1 MHTFPLKICSIRK
14 NIVTLSR
21 IKAKKRMEYK
31 RLPYGIAD
39 FTWIQSQNNYCTD
52 KTMYIPKMEEAGYFL
67 YLIRPRRFGKSVFLT
82 MLQAYYD
89 IEKNDSFH
97 ETFKDTWIDSHPT
110 AEQGKYQVLYFD
122 FSKAAAGKDG
132 LEANFNAYCETI
144 LDGFAEKYAKYYA
157 PSFFE
162 EFKKKK
168 DAASKLNLINNRAN
182 AMGIKLYLIIDEY
195 DNFTNNI
202 LSEEGEAVYHA
213 LTHAQGFYRDF
224 FKLFKGMF
232 QRILMMGVSPVT
244 VNDLNSGYN
253 IGTNLS
259 MDPMFNMML
268 GLSETEVR
276 EMIEYYRGAGLIK
289 APTDQLIA
297 DMKPWYDNYCFAKDC
312 LDTDPKMFNTDM
324 VIYYLRYFI
333 RFGKAPEEMIDP
345 NTMTDYAKMKKIIFL
360 DKLQGDRKSVLKQII
375 NDGYIWAELWES
387 FPAEALVDPD
397 LFPSL
402 LYYYGMLTIIGRR
415 GRRVKLGIPNE
426 NVRRQYY
433 GYVLDEYNSVAKIND
448 NHLADQYDV
457 MALDGDI
464 KPAIEYIAKGYK
476 NCTSLHS
483 SIQAERNLQGF
494 IAAYLNH
501 SGYYYIIQEM
511 ELNGGYCDLT
521 MIPDLTR
528 FPEVAHAYLLEL
540 KYLKSTD
547 TDEEGAKALEDAK
560 AQLEQYAQD
569 ARLPQLMNG
578 KPIHKIAII
587 FKGNDLWKVEECQ

>member
-1 MHTFPLKICSIRK
+1 MD
-14 NIVTLSR
+14 
-21 IKAKKRMEYK
+21 YK

-39 FTWIQSQNNYCTD
+39 FTWIQNQNRFLTD
-52 KTMYIPKMEEAGYFL
+52 KTMFIPKMEETGDFL

-82 MLQAYYD
+82 MIQAYYD
-89 IEKNDSFH
+89 IEKKDSFH
-97 ETFKDTWIDSHPT
+97 TTFKDTWIEKQPT
-110 AEQGKYQVLYFD
+110 EKQGKFQVLFFD

-132 LEANFNAYCETI
+132 LEKNFNAYCETV
-144 LDGFAEKYAKYYA
+144 LNGFAEKYAKYYQ
-157 PSFFE
+157 PSFLE
-162 EFKKKK
+162 EFKAAK
-168 DAASKLNLINNRAN
+168 DAAQKLNLINVWAN
-182 AMGIKLYLIIDEY
+182 AKSIQLYLIIDEY
-195 DNFTNNI
+195 DNFTNNV
-202 LSEEGEAVYHA
+202 LSNEGEAVYHA

-232 QRILMMGVSPVT
+232 HRILMMGVSPVT

-268 GLSETEVR
+268 GFSENEVR
-276 EMIEYYRGAGLIK
+276 EMIEYYREAGLIK
-289 APTDQLIA
+289 VPTDQLIT
-297 DMKPWYDNYCFAKDC
+297 DMKPCYDNYCFAKDS
-312 LDTDPKMFNTDM
+312 LETDPKMFNSDM
-324 VIYYLRYFI
+324 VIYYLRNYI

-360 DKLQGDRKSVLKQII
+360 DKLQGDRKSVLKEII
-375 NDGYIWAELWES
+375 NQGYIWAELRES
-387 FPAEALVDPD
+387 FPAEALIDPA

-402 LYYYGMLTIIGRR
+402 LYYYGMLTIIGKR

-433 GYVLDEYNSVAKIND
+433 DYVLDEYDSVSKINN

-464 KPAIEYIAKGYK
+464 KPAIEYIAEGYK

-540 KYLKSTD
+540 KYLKSGD
-547 TDEEGAKALEDAK
+547 TDEEGMKALEEAK
-560 AQLEQYAQD
+560 AQLDQYARD
-569 ARLPQLMNG
+569 ARLPQMMSG

-587 FKGNDLWKVEECQ
+587 YKGNELWKVEEC

>member
-1 MHTFPLKICSIRK
+1 MD
-14 NIVTLSR
+14 
-21 IKAKKRMEYK
+21 YK

-39 FTWIQSQNNYCTD
+39 FTWIQNQNRFLTD
-52 KTMYIPKMEEAGYFL
+52 KTMFIPKMEEAGDFL

-82 MLQAYYD
+82 MIQAYYD
-89 IEKNDSFH
+89 IEKKDSFH
-97 ETFKDTWIDSHPT
+97 TTFKDTWIEKQPT
-110 AEQGKYQVLYFD
+110 EKQGKYQVLFFD
-122 FSKAAAGKDG
+122 FSKAAAGKDE
-132 LEANFNAYCETI
+132 LEKNFNAYCETV
-144 LDGFAEKYAKYYA
+144 LNGFAEKYAKYYQ
-157 PSFFE
+157 PSFLE
-162 EFKKKK
+162 EFKAAK
-168 DAASKLNLINNRAN
+168 DAAQKLNLINVRAN
-182 AMGIKLYLIIDEY
+182 AKSIQLYLIIDEY
-195 DNFTNNI
+195 DNFTNNV
-202 LSEEGEAVYHA
+202 LSNEGEAVYHA
-213 LTHAQGFYRDF
+213 LTHTQGFYRDF

-232 QRILMMGVSPVT
+232 HRILMMGVSPVT

-268 GLSETEVR
+268 GFSENEVR
-276 EMIEYYRGAGLIK
+276 EMIEYYREVGLIK
-289 APTDQLIA
+289 VPTDQLIT
-297 DMKPWYDNYCFAKDC
+297 DMKPWYDNYCFAKDS
-312 LDTDPKMFNTDM
+312 LDTDPKIFNSDM
-324 VIYYLRYFI
+324 VIYYLRNYI

-360 DKLQGDRKSVLKQII
+360 DKLQGDRKSVLKEII
-375 NDGYIWAELWES
+375 NQGYIWAELRES
-387 FPAEALVDPD
+387 FPAEALIDPA

-402 LYYYGMLTIIGRR
+402 LYYYGMLTIIGKR

-433 GYVLDEYNSVAKIND
+433 DYVLDEYDSVSKINN

-457 MALDGDI
+457 MALDGYI
-464 KPAIEYIAKGYK
+464 KPAIEYIAEGYK

-540 KYLKSTD
+540 KYLKSGD
-547 TDEEGAKALEDAK
+547 TDEEGMKALEEAK
-560 AQLEQYAQD
+560 AQLDQYARD
-569 ARLPQLMNG
+569 ARLPQMMSG

-587 FKGNDLWKVEECQ
+587 YKGNELWKVEEC

>member
-1 MHTFPLKICSIRK
+1 MD
-14 NIVTLSR
+14 
-21 IKAKKRMEYK
+21 YK
-31 RLPYGIAD
+31 RLPYGVAD
-39 FTWIQSQNNYCTD
+39 YTWIKSQNRYCAD
-52 KTMYIPKMEEAGYFL
+52 KTMFIPKMEEAGDFL

-89 IEKNDSFH
+89 IEKKDSFH
-97 ETFKDTWIDSHPT
+97 TTFKDTWIESHPT
-110 AEQGKYQVLYFD
+110 EGLGQYQVLYFD
-122 FSKAAAGKDG
+122 FSRAAAGQG
-132 LEANFNAYCETI
+132 SLEENFNIYCNSV
-144 LDGFAEKYAKYYA
+144 LDGFIKKYAAYYDED
-157 PSFFE
+157 FNME
-162 EFKKKK
+162 EYLGFSG
-168 DAASKLNLINNRAN
+168 ASYKLNALNTYSKSK
-182 AMGIKLYLIIDEY
+182 GTQLYLIIDEY

-232 QRILMMGVSPVT
+232 QRIMMMGVSPVT

-268 GLSETEVR
+268 GFSENEVR
-276 EMIEYYRGAGLIK
+276 EMIEYYRKVGLIK
-289 APTDQLIA
+289 VPTDQLIT
-297 DMKPWYDNYCFAKDC
+297 DMKPWYDNYCFAKDS
-312 LDTDPKMFNTDM
+312 LVTDPKMFNSDM
-324 VIYYLRYFI
+324 VIYYLRHFI
-333 RFGKAPEEMIDP
+333 RFGKAPDEMVDP

-360 DKLQGDRKSVLKQII
+360 DKLQGDRKSVLKEII
-375 NDGYIWAELWES
+375 NQGYIWAELRES
-387 FPAEALVDPD
+387 FPAEDLVDPD

-402 LYYYGMLTIIGRR
+402 LYYYGMLTIIGKR

-433 GYVLDEYNSVAKIND
+433 GYVLDEYNRDAKINN
-448 NHLADQYDV
+448 NHLADRYDV
-457 MALDGDI
+457 MALDGNI
-464 KPAIEYIAKGYK
+464 KPAIEYIAEGYR
-476 NCTSLHS
+476 NCTSIHS

-540 KYLKSTD
+540 KYLKTGD
-547 TDEEGAKALEDAK
+547 TDEEGNKALEEAR

-569 ARLPQLMNG
+569 TRLPQLMNG
-578 KPIHKIAII
+578 MPIHKIAII
-587 FKGNDLWKVEECQ
+587 YKGNDLWKITEC

>member
-1 MHTFPLKICSIRK
+1 MD
-14 NIVTLSR
+14 
-21 IKAKKRMEYK
+21 YK
-31 RLPYGIAD
+31 RLPYGVAD
-39 FTWIQSQNNYCTD
+39 YTWIKSQNNYCTD
-52 KTMYIPKMEEAGYFL
+52 KTMFIPKMEEAGYFL

-89 IEKNDSFH
+89 IEKKDSFH
-97 ETFKDTWIDSHPT
+97 TTFKDTWIESHPT
-110 AEQGKYQVLYFD
+110 EGLGKYQVLYFD
-122 FSKAAAGKDG
+122 FSRAAAGPG
-132 LEANFNAYCETI
+132 TLEENFNLYCSSV
-144 LDGFAEKYAKYYA
+144 LDGFIKKYAAYYDED
-157 PSFFE
+157 FNME
-162 EFKKKK
+162 EYLGFSG
-168 DAASKLNLINNRAN
+168 ASYKLNALNSYSKSK
-182 AMGIKLYLIIDEY
+182 GTQLYLIIDEY

-232 QRILMMGVSPVT
+232 QRIMMMGVSPVT

-268 GLSETEVR
+268 GFSENEVR
-276 EMIEYYRGAGLIK
+276 EMIEYYREVGLINV
-289 APTDQLIA
+289 PTDQLIT
-297 DMKPWYDNYCFAKDC
+297 DMKPWYDNYCFAKDS
-312 LDTDPKMFNTDM
+312 LVTDPKMFNSDM
-324 VIYYLRYFI
+324 VIYYLRHFI
-333 RFGKAPEEMIDP
+333 RFGKAPEEMVDP

-360 DKLQGDRKSVLKQII
+360 DKLQGDRKSVLKEII
-375 NDGYIWAELWES
+375 NQGYIWAELRES
-387 FPAEALVDPD
+387 FPAEDLVDPD

-402 LYYYGMLTIIGRR
+402 LYYYGMLTIIGKR

-433 GYVLDEYNSVAKIND
+433 GYVLDEYNKDTKINN
-448 NHLADQYDV
+448 NHLADRYDV
-457 MALDGDI
+457 MALDGNI
-464 KPAIEYIAKGYK
+464 KPAIEYIAEGYK
-476 NCTSLHS
+476 NCTSIHS

-540 KYLKSTD
+540 KYLKSGD
-547 TDEEGAKALEDAK
+547 TDKEGMKALEEAK
-560 AQLEQYAQD
+560 AQLDQYAQD
-569 ARLPQLMNG
+569 TRLPKLMSG

-587 FKGNDLWKVEECQ
+587 YKGNDLWRVEEWR

>member
-1 MHTFPLKICSIRK
+1 MD
-14 NIVTLSR
+14 
-21 IKAKKRMEYK
+21 YK
-31 RLPYGIAD
+31 RLPYGVAD
-39 FTWIQSQNNYCTD
+39 YTWIKSQNRYWAD
-52 KTMYIPKMEEAGYFL
+52 KTMYIPKMEEAGDFL

-89 IEKNDSFH
+89 IEKKDSFH
-97 ETFKDTWIDSHPT
+97 TTFKDTWIESHPT
-110 AEQGKYQVLYFD
+110 EGLGKYQVLYFD
-122 FSKAAAGKDG
+122 FSRAAAGPG
-132 LEANFNAYCETI
+132 TLEENFNLYCNSV
-144 LDGFAEKYAKYYA
+144 LDGFIKKYAAYYDED
-157 PSFFE
+157 FNLE
-162 EFKKKK
+162 EYLGFSG
-168 DAASKLNLINNRAN
+168 ASYKLNALNSYSKRK
-182 AMGIKLYLIIDEY
+182 GTQLYLIIDEY

-232 QRILMMGVSPVT
+232 QRIMMMGVSPVT

-268 GLSETEVR
+268 GFSENEVR
-276 EMIEYYRGAGLIK
+276 EMIEYYREVGLIK
-289 APTDQLIA
+289 VPTDQLIT
-297 DMKPWYDNYCFAKDC
+297 DMKPWYDNYCFAKDS
-312 LDTDPKMFNTDM
+312 LVTDPKMFNSDM
-324 VIYYLRYFI
+324 VIYYLRHFI
-333 RFGKAPEEMIDP
+333 RFGKAPDEMVDP

-360 DKLQGDRKSVLKQII
+360 DKLQGDRKSVLKEII
-375 NDGYIWAELWES
+375 NQGYIWAELRES
-387 FPAEALVDPD
+387 FPAEDLVDPD

-402 LYYYGMLTIIGRR
+402 LYYYGMLTIIGKR

-433 GYVLDEYNSVAKIND
+433 GYVLDEYNKDAKINN
-448 NHLADQYDV
+448 NHLADRYDV
-457 MALDGDI
+457 MALDGNI
-464 KPAIEYIAKGYK
+464 KPAIEYIAEGYK
-476 NCTSLHS
+476 NCTSIHS
-483 SIQAERNLQGF
+483 SFQAERNLQGF

-540 KYLKSTD
+540 KYLKSGD
-547 TDEEGAKALEDAK
+547 TDEEGMKALEEAK
-560 AQLEQYAQD
+560 AQLDQYTQD
-569 ARLPQLMNG
+569 TRLPKLMSG

-587 FKGNDLWKVEECQ
+587 YKGNDLWRVEEWR

>member
-1 MHTFPLKICSIRK
+1 MD
-14 NIVTLSR
+14 
-21 IKAKKRMEYK
+21 YK
-31 RLPYGIAD
+31 RLPYGIPD
-39 FTWIQSQNNYCTD
+39 YIWIKCQNNYCTD

-89 IEKNDSFH
+89 IEKKESFQT
-97 ETFKDTWIDSHPT
+97 TFKDTWIESHPT
-110 AEQGKYQVLYFD
+110 EGLGKYQVLYFD
-122 FSKAAAGKDG
+122 FSRAAAGMGD
-132 LEANFNAYCETI
+132 LEENFNAYCNGV
-144 LDGFAEKYAKYYA
+144 LDSFIHRYTNYYDDTFDKEQFFSFESATYKLNAINNYAKSKGYA
-157 PSFFE
+157 
-162 EFKKKK
+162 
-168 DAASKLNLINNRAN
+168 
-182 AMGIKLYLIIDEY
+182 LYLIIDEY
-195 DNFTNNI
+195 DNFTNNV
-202 LSEEGEAVYHA
+202 LSEEGEAVYHT

-232 QRILMMGVSPVT
+232 HRILMMGVSPVT
-244 VNDLNSGYN
+244 LNDVNSGYN

-268 GLSETEVR
+268 GFSETEVR
-276 EMIEYYRGAGLIK
+276 EMIEYYRGFGLIK
-289 APTDQLIA
+289 APTEQLIA
-297 DMKPWYDNYCFAKDC
+297 DMKPWYDNYCFAEDC
-312 LDTDPKMFNTDM
+312 LDTDPKMFNSDM
-324 VIYYLRYFI
+324 VIYYLRHFI
-333 RFGKAPEEMIDP
+333 RLGKAPKEMIDP

-375 NDGYIWAELWES
+375 NDGYIWAELRES
-387 FPAEALVDPD
+387 FPAEDLIAPD

-402 LYYYGMLTIIGRR
+402 LYYYGMLTIIGKR

-433 GYVLDEYNSVAKIND
+433 GYVLDEYNKDAKIND

-476 NCTSLHS
+476 NCTSIHS

-501 SGYYYIIQEM
+501 SGYYYIIQKM

-540 KYLKSTD
+540 KYLKTTD
-547 TDEEGAKALEDAK
+547 TDEEGDKALEEAK
-560 AQLEQYAQD
+560 AQLSQYEQD
-569 ARLPQLMNG
+569 ARLPQLMSG

-587 FKGNDLWKVEECQ
+587 YKGNDLWKLTEC

>member
-1 MHTFPLKICSIRK
+1 MD
-14 NIVTLSR
+14 
-21 IKAKKRMEYK
+21 YK
-31 RLPYGIAD
+31 RLPYGVAD
-39 FTWIQSQNNYCTD
+39 YTWIKSQNRYCAD
-52 KTMYIPKMEEAGYFL
+52 KTMFIPKMEEAGDFL

-89 IEKNDSFH
+89 IEKKDSFH
-97 ETFKDTWIDSHPT
+97 TTFKDTWIESHPT
-110 AEQGKYQVLYFD
+110 EGLGQYQVLYFD
-122 FSKAAAGKDG
+122 FSRAVAGQG
-132 LEANFNAYCETI
+132 SLEENFNAYCCTI
-144 LDGFAEKYAKYYA
+144 LDDFIQKYATYYDE
-157 PSFFE
+157 SFNIKEYLSFTS
-162 EFKKKK
+162 
-168 DAASKLNLINNRAN
+168 ASYKLNALNTYSKRK
-182 AMGIKLYLIIDEY
+182 GTQLYLIIDEY

-202 LSEEGEAVYHA
+202 LSEEGEAVYHS

-232 QRILMMGVSPVT
+232 QRIMMMGVSPVT

-268 GLSETEVR
+268 GFSENEVR
-276 EMIEYYRGAGLIK
+276 EMIEYYREVGLIK
-289 APTDQLIA
+289 VPTDQLIT
-297 DMKPWYDNYCFAKDC
+297 DMKPWYDNYCFAKDS
-312 LDTDPKMFNTDM
+312 LVTDPKMFNSDM
-324 VIYYLRYFI
+324 VIYYLRHFI
-333 RFGKAPEEMIDP
+333 RFGKAPDEMVDP

-360 DKLQGDRKSVLKQII
+360 DKLQGDRKSVLKEII
-375 NDGYIWAELWES
+375 NQGYIWAELRES
-387 FPAEALVDPD
+387 FPAEDLVDPD

-402 LYYYGMLTIIGRR
+402 LYYYGMLTIIGKR

-433 GYVLDEYNSVAKIND
+433 GYVLDEYNT
-448 NHLADQYDV
+448 
-457 MALDGDI
+457 
-464 KPAIEYIAKGYK
+464 AIEYIAEGYK
-476 NCTSLHS
+476 NCTSIHS

-540 KYLKSTD
+540 KYLKSGD
-547 TDEEGAKALEDAK
+547 TDKEGMKALEEAK
-560 AQLEQYAQD
+560 AQLDQYTQD
-569 ARLPQLMNG
+569 TRLPKLMSG

-587 FKGNDLWKVEECQ
+587 YKGNDLWRVEEWR

>member
-1 MHTFPLKICSIRK
+1 
-14 NIVTLSR
+14 
-21 IKAKKRMEYK
+21 
-31 RLPYGIAD
+31 
-39 FTWIQSQNNYCTD
+39 
-52 KTMYIPKMEEAGYFL
+52 MEENFNL
-67 YLIRPRRFGKSVFLT
+67 YCNSVLDDFIKKYA
-82 MLQAYYD
+82 AYYD
-89 IEKNDSFH
+89 E
-97 ETFKDTWIDSHPT
+97 
-110 AEQGKYQVLYFD
+110 D
-122 FSKAAAGKDG
+122 FN
-132 LEANFNAYCETI
+132 LEEY
-144 LDGFAEKYAKYYA
+144 LGF
-157 PSFFE
+157 SG
-162 EFKKKK
+162 
-168 DAASKLNLINNRAN
+168 ASYKLNALNSYSKRK
-182 AMGIKLYLIIDEY
+182 GTQLYLIIDEY

-232 QRILMMGVSPVT
+232 QRIMMMGVSPVT

-268 GLSETEVR
+268 GFSENEVR
-276 EMIEYYRGAGLIK
+276 EMIEYYREVGLIK
-289 APTDQLIA
+289 VPTDQLIT

-312 LDTDPKMFNTDM
+312 LVTDPKMFNSDM
-324 VIYYLRYFI
+324 VIYYLRHFI
-333 RFGKAPEEMIDP
+333 RFGKAPDEMVDP

-360 DKLQGDRKSVLKQII
+360 DKLQGDRKSVLKEII
-375 NDGYIWAELWES
+375 NQGYIWAELRES
-387 FPAEALVDPD
+387 FPAEDLVDPD

-402 LYYYGMLTIIGRR
+402 LYYYGMLTIIGKR

-433 GYVLDEYNSVAKIND
+433 GYVLDEYNKDTKINN
-448 NHLADQYDV
+448 NHLADRYDV
-457 MALDGDI
+457 MALDGNI
-464 KPAIEYIAKGYK
+464 KPAIEYIAEGYK
-476 NCTSLHS
+476 NCTSIHS

-540 KYLKSTD
+540 KYLKSGD
-547 TDEEGAKALEDAK
+547 TDEEGMKALEEAK
-560 AQLEQYAQD
+560 AQLDQYTQD
-569 ARLPQLMNG
+569 ARLPQLMSG

-587 FKGNDLWKVEECQ
+587 YKGNDLWRVEEWR

>member
-1 MHTFPLKICSIRK
+1 MD
-14 NIVTLSR
+14 
-21 IKAKKRMEYK
+21 YK
-31 RLPYGIAD
+31 RLPYGVAD
-39 FTWIQSQNNYCTD
+39 YTWIKSQNNYCTD
-52 KTMYIPKMEEAGYFL
+52 KTMFIPKMEEAGYFL

-89 IEKNDSFH
+89 IEKKDSFH
-97 ETFKDTWIDSHPT
+97 TTFKDTWIESHPT
-110 AEQGKYQVLYFD
+110 EGLGKYQVLYFD
-122 FSKAAAGKDG
+122 FSRAAAGPG
-132 LEANFNAYCETI
+132 TLEENFNLYCSSV
-144 LDGFAEKYAKYYA
+144 LDGFIKKYAAYYDED
-157 PSFFE
+157 FNME
-162 EFKKKK
+162 EYLGFSG
-168 DAASKLNLINNRAN
+168 ASYKLNALNSYSKSK
-182 AMGIKLYLIIDEY
+182 GTQLYLIIDEY

-232 QRILMMGVSPVT
+232 QRIMMMGVSPVT

-268 GLSETEVR
+268 GFSENEVR
-276 EMIEYYRGAGLIK
+276 EMIEYYREVGLINV
-289 APTDQLIA
+289 PTDQLIT
-297 DMKPWYDNYCFAKDC
+297 DMKPWYDNYCFAKDS
-312 LDTDPKMFNTDM
+312 LVTDPKMFNSYM
-324 VIYYLRYFI
+324 VIYYLRHFI
-333 RFGKAPEEMIDP
+333 RFGKAPEEMVDP

-360 DKLQGDRKSVLKQII
+360 DKLQGDRKSVLKEII
-375 NDGYIWAELWES
+375 NQGYIWAELRES
-387 FPAEALVDPD
+387 FPAEDLVDPD

-402 LYYYGMLTIIGRR
+402 LYYYGMLTIIGKR

-433 GYVLDEYNSVAKIND
+433 GYVLDEYNKDTKINN
-448 NHLADQYDV
+448 NHLADRYDV
-457 MALDGDI
+457 MALDGNI
-464 KPAIEYIAKGYK
+464 KPAIEYIAEGYK
-476 NCTSLHS
+476 NCTSIHS

-540 KYLKSTD
+540 KYLKSGD
-547 TDEEGAKALEDAK
+547 TDEEGMKALEEAK
-560 AQLEQYAQD
+560 AQLDQYAQD
-569 ARLPQLMNG
+569 ARLPKLMSG

-587 FKGNDLWKVEECQ
+587 YKGNDLWRVEEWR

>member
-1 MHTFPLKICSIRK
+1 MD
-14 NIVTLSR
+14 
-21 IKAKKRMEYK
+21 YK
-31 RLPYGIAD
+31 RLPYGVPD
-39 FTWIQSQNNYCTD
+39 FTWIKSQNNYYID
-52 KTMYIPKMEEAGYFL
+52 KTMFIPKMEEAGDFL

-89 IEKNDSFH
+89 IEKKDSFH
-97 ETFKDTWIDSHPT
+97 TTFKDTWIESHPT
-110 AEQGKYQVLYFD
+110 EGLGKYQVLYFD
-122 FSKAAAGKDG
+122 FSRAAAGPG
-132 LEANFNAYCETI
+132 TLEENFNLYCSSV
-144 LDGFAEKYAKYYA
+144 LDGFIKKYAAYYDED
-157 PSFFE
+157 FNME
-162 EFKKKK
+162 EYLGFSG
-168 DAASKLNLINNRAN
+168 ASYKLNALNTYSKRK
-182 AMGIKLYLIIDEY
+182 GTQLYLIIDEY

-232 QRILMMGVSPVT
+232 QRIMMMGVSPVT

-268 GLSETEVR
+268 GFSETEVR
-276 EMIEYYRGAGLIK
+276 EMIEYYREVGLIK
-289 APTDQLIA
+289 VPTDQLIT
-297 DMKPWYDNYCFAKDC
+297 DMKPWYDNYCFAKDS
-312 LDTDPKMFNTDM
+312 LVTDPKMFNSDM
-324 VIYYLRYFI
+324 VIYYLRHFI
-333 RFGKAPEEMIDP
+333 RLGKAPEEMVDP

-360 DKLQGDRKSVLKQII
+360 DKLQGDRKSVLKEII
-375 NDGYIWAELWES
+375 NQGYIWAELRES
-387 FPAEALVDPD
+387 FPAEDLVDPD

-402 LYYYGMLTIIGRR
+402 LYYYGMLTIIGKR

-433 GYVLDEYNSVAKIND
+433 GYVLDEYNKDTKINN
-448 NHLADQYDV
+448 NHLADRYDV
-457 MALDGDI
+457 MALDGNI
-464 KPAIEYIAKGYK
+464 KPAIEYIAEGYK
-476 NCTSLHS
+476 NCTSIHS

-540 KYLKSTD
+540 KYLKSGD
-547 TDEEGAKALEDAK
+547 TDEEGMKALEEAK
-560 AQLEQYAQD
+560 AQLDQYTQD
-569 ARLPQLMNG
+569 ARLPKLMSG

-587 FKGNDLWKVEECQ
+587 YKGNDLWRVEEWR

>member
-1 MHTFPLKICSIRK
+1 MD
-14 NIVTLSR
+14 
-21 IKAKKRMEYK
+21 YK

-39 FTWIQSQNNYCTD
+39 FTWIQNQNRFLTD
-52 KTMYIPKMEEAGYFL
+52 KTMFIPKMEETGDFL

-82 MLQAYYD
+82 MIQAYYD
-89 IEKNDSFH
+89 IEKKDSFH
-97 ETFKDTWIDSHPT
+97 TTFKDTWIEKQPT
-110 AEQGKYQVLYFD
+110 EKQGKYQVLFFD

-132 LEANFNAYCETI
+132 LEKNFNAYCETV
-144 LDGFAEKYAKYYA
+144 LNGFAEKYAKYYQ
-157 PSFFE
+157 PSFLE
-162 EFKKKK
+162 EFKAAK
-168 DAASKLNLINNRAN
+168 DAAQKLNLINVWAN
-182 AMGIKLYLIIDEY
+182 AKSIQLYLIIDEY
-195 DNFTNNI
+195 DNFTNNV
-202 LSEEGEAVYHA
+202 LSNEGEAVYHA

-232 QRILMMGVSPVT
+232 HRILMMDVSPVT

-268 GLSETEVR
+268 GFSENEVR
-276 EMIEYYRGAGLIK
+276 EMIEYYREAGLIK
-289 APTDQLIA
+289 VPTDQLIT
-297 DMKPWYDNYCFAKDC
+297 DMKPWYANYCFAKDS
-312 LDTDPKMFNTDM
+312 LDTDPKMFNSDM
-324 VIYYLRYFI
+324 VIYYLRNYI

-360 DKLQGDRKSVLKQII
+360 DKLQGDRKSVLKEII
-375 NDGYIWAELWES
+375 NQGYIWAELRES
-387 FPAEALVDPD
+387 FPAEALIDPA

-402 LYYYGMLTIIGRR
+402 LYYYGMLTIIGKR

-433 GYVLDEYNSVAKIND
+433 DYVLDEYDSVSKINN

-464 KPAIEYIAKGYK
+464 KPAIEYIAEGYK

-540 KYLKSTD
+540 KYLKSGD
-547 TDEEGAKALEDAK
+547 TDEEGMKALEEAK
-560 AQLEQYAQD
+560 AQLDQYARD
-569 ARLPQLMNG
+569 ARLPQMMSG

-587 FKGNDLWKVEECQ
+587 YKGNELWKVEEC

>member
-1 MHTFPLKICSIRK
+1 MD
-14 NIVTLSR
+14 
-21 IKAKKRMEYK
+21 YK
-31 RLPYGIAD
+31 RLPYGVPD
-39 FTWIQSQNNYCTD
+39 FTWIKSQNNYYID
-52 KTMYIPKMEEAGYFL
+52 KTMFIPKMEEAGDFL

-89 IEKNDSFH
+89 IEKKDSFH
-97 ETFKDTWIDSHPT
+97 TTFKDTWIESHPT
-110 AEQGKYQVLYFD
+110 EGLGQYQVLYFD
-122 FSKAAAGKDG
+122 FSRAAAGPG
-132 LEANFNAYCETI
+132 TLEENFNLYCNSV
-144 LDGFAEKYAKYYA
+144 LDGFIKKYAAYYDED
-157 PSFFE
+157 FNME
-162 EFKKKK
+162 EYLGFSG
-168 DAASKLNLINNRAN
+168 ASYKLNALNTYSKRK
-182 AMGIKLYLIIDEY
+182 GTQLYLIIDEY

-202 LSEEGEAVYHA
+202 LSEEGETVYHA

-232 QRILMMGVSPVT
+232 QRIMMMGVSPVT

-268 GLSETEVR
+268 GFSENEVR
-276 EMIEYYRGAGLIK
+276 EMIEYYREVGLINV
-289 APTDQLIA
+289 PTDQLIT
-297 DMKPWYDNYCFAKDC
+297 DMKPWYDNYCFAKDS
-312 LDTDPKMFNTDM
+312 LVTDPKMFNSDM
-324 VIYYLRYFI
+324 VIYYLRHFI
-333 RFGKAPEEMIDP
+333 RFGKAPEEMVDP

-360 DKLQGDRKSVLKQII
+360 DKLQGDRKSVLKEII
-375 NDGYIWAELWES
+375 NQGYIWAELRES
-387 FPAEALVDPD
+387 FPAEDLVDPD

-402 LYYYGMLTIIGRR
+402 LYYYGMLTIIGKR

-433 GYVLDEYNSVAKIND
+433 GYVLDEYNKDTKINN
-448 NHLADQYDV
+448 NHLADRYDV
-457 MALDGDI
+457 MALDGNI
-464 KPAIEYIAKGYK
+464 KPAIEYIAEGYK
-476 NCTSLHS
+476 NCTSIHS

-528 FPEVAHAYLLEL
+528 FPEVAHAFLLEL
-540 KYLKSTD
+540 KYLKSGD
-547 TDEEGAKALEDAK
+547 TDEEGMKALEEAK
-560 AQLEQYAQD
+560 AQLDQYTQD
-569 ARLPQLMNG
+569 ARLPKLMSG

-587 FKGNDLWKVEECQ
+587 YKGNDLWRVEEWR

>member
-1 MHTFPLKICSIRK
+1 MD
-14 NIVTLSR
+14 
-21 IKAKKRMEYK
+21 YK
-31 RLPYGIAD
+31 RLPYGVPD
-39 FTWIQSQNNYCTD
+39 YTWIKSQNRYCAD
-52 KTMYIPKMEEAGYFL
+52 KTMFIPKMEDAGDFL

-89 IEKNDSFH
+89 IEKKDSFH
-97 ETFKDTWIDSHPT
+97 TTFKDTWIESHPT
-110 AEQGKYQVLYFD
+110 EGLGQYQVLYFD
-122 FSKAAAGKDG
+122 FSRAAAGPG
-132 LEANFNAYCETI
+132 TLEENFNLYCNSV
-144 LDGFAEKYAKYYA
+144 LDGFIKKYAAYYDED
-157 PSFFE
+157 FNME
-162 EFKKKK
+162 EYLGFSG
-168 DAASKLNLINNRAN
+168 ASYKLNALNTYSKRK
-182 AMGIKLYLIIDEY
+182 GTQLYLIIDEY

-232 QRILMMGVSPVT
+232 QRIMMMGVSPVT

-268 GLSETEVR
+268 GFSENEVR
-276 EMIEYYRGAGLIK
+276 EMIEYYREVGLIK
-289 APTDQLIA
+289 VPTDQLIT
-297 DMKPWYDNYCFAKDC
+297 DMKPWYDNYCFAKDS
-312 LDTDPKMFNTDM
+312 LVTDPKMFNSDM
-324 VIYYLRYFI
+324 VIYYLRHFI
-333 RFGKAPEEMIDP
+333 RLGKAPDEMVDP

-360 DKLQGDRKSVLKQII
+360 DKLQGDRKSVLKEII
-375 NDGYIWAELWES
+375 NQGYIWAELRES
-387 FPAEALVDPD
+387 FPAEDLVDPD

-402 LYYYGMLTIIGRR
+402 LYYYGMLTIIGKR

-433 GYVLDEYNSVAKIND
+433 GYVLDEYNRDAKINN

-457 MALDGDI
+457 MALDGNI
-464 KPAIEYIAKGYK
+464 KPAIEYIAEGYR
-476 NCTSLHS
+476 NCTSIHS

-540 KYLKSTD
+540 KYLKTGD
-547 TDEEGAKALEDAK
+547 TDEEGNKALEEAR

-569 ARLPQLMNG
+569 TRLPQLMNG

-587 FKGNDLWKVEECQ
+587 YKGNDLWKITEC